1 MDYSKMNPYSR
12 NGKTLLFTSQ
22 DERSLKVLEEKGR
35 FINRKIY
42 IKEHMEDISPLILMC
57 YDWFV
62 DAAKERVRKPDD
74 VEYQIWCS
82 VSARNCMRPYEGE
95 VAYVLEVPN
104 EEIIYFDGL
113 KWDYVLNLHYVPT
126 NDDDLEKY
134 RAEIKAKGYKNSF
147 EFIQG
152 RYARQYPLEEKR
164 IKDSWVRVFDV
175 DSWNIFG
182 VQANIWEI
190 KKEWIKHI
198 VRPGESIP
206 EEYILD

>member
-1 MDYSKMNPYSR
+1 
-12 NGKTLLFTSQ
+12 
-22 DERSLKVLEEKGR
+22 
-35 FINRKIY
+35 
-42 IKEHMEDISPLILMC
+42 
-57 YDWFV
+57 
-62 DAAKERVRKPDD
+62 
-74 VEYQIWCS
+74 
-82 VSARNCMRPYEGE
+82 MRPYEGE

>member
-1 MDYSKMNPYSR
+1 MNYEEINPYCR

-22 DERSLKVLEEKGR
+22 DERSLKIIEATGR
-35 FINRKIY
+35 FINKRKY
-42 IKEHMEDISPLILMC
+42 IEEHMEDISPLILSC

-62 DAAKERVRKPDD
+62 KEAVKKIPKPDD
-74 VEYQIWCS
+74 VEYQVWCS

-104 EEIIYFDGL
+104 DEIIFFDGM
-113 KWDYVLNLHYVPT
+113 KWDYVMNLHYVPI
-126 NDDDLEKY
+126 DDVDKANYEKD
-134 RAEIKAKGYKNSF
+134 IKKKGFKNSF

-152 RYARQYPLEEKR
+152 RYARMYPMEEKKIR
-164 IKDSWVRVFDV
+164 DSWIRVFDI
-175 DSWNIFG
+175 DKWNIFG

-190 KKEWIKHI
+190 KKEWIKCI
-198 VRPGESIP
+198 IRPGESIP